1 MVWYF
6 EAQGASRERNGK
18 GQTQVNVLVIDVG
31 GSNVKI
37 ITSDQKERRKFPSGA
52 ALTAE
57 QMVEEV
63 KALASDWK
71 YDAVSIGYPGKV
83 KHERI
88 VAEPHNL
95 GSGWLGFDFS
105 AAFDCQ
111 VKLINDAAMQ
121 ALGNYRG
128 GSLLFLGLGTGLG
141 SAMIVDDVIVPMELA
156 HLPYKRKT
164 FEYYVGASALKRVGV
179 SKWRE
184 DVFDVIA
191 KLSAALLPDEILL
204 GGGKVKK
211 LDALP
216 PGCRRGAN
224 ADAFTGG
231 IRLWAN
237 GLPRV
242 T

>member
-1 MVWYF
+1 M
-6 EAQGASRERNGK
+6 NI
-18 GQTQVNVLVIDVG
+18 LVIDVG

-37 ITSDQKERRKFPSGA
+37 FTSEEKERRKFPSGA
-52 ALTAE
+52 ALTAA

-63 KALASDWK
+63 KALASDWN

-95 GSGWLGFDFS
+95 GHGWLGFDFS
-105 AAFDCQ
+105 AAFGCP

-121 ALGNYRG
+121 ALGDYRG
-128 GSLLFLGLGTGLG
+128 GSMLFLGLGTGLG
-141 SAMIVDDVIVPMELA
+141 SAMIVDGTIVPMELG

-164 FEYYVGASALKRVGV
+164 FEDYVGAAALKRKGIK
-179 SKWRE
+179 KWRA
-184 DVFDVIA
+184 DVIDVIA
-191 KLSAALLPDEILL
+191 ILSDALVPDEVLL
-204 GGGKVKK
+204 GGGKVRK

-216 PGCRRGAN
+216 RGCRRGKN

-231 IRLWAN
+231 IRLWTDY
-237 GLPRV
+237 LPARE
-242 T
+242 

>member
-1 MVWYF
+1 M
-6 EAQGASRERNGK
+6 NI
-18 GQTQVNVLVIDVG
+18 LVIDVG

-37 ITSDQKERRKFPSGA
+37 FTSEEKERRKFPSGA
-52 ALTAE
+52 ALTAA

-63 KALASDWK
+63 KALASDWN

-95 GSGWLGFDFS
+95 GRGWLGFDFS
-105 AAFDCQ
+105 AAFGCP

-121 ALGNYRG
+121 ALGDYRG
-128 GSLLFLGLGTGLG
+128 GSMLFLGLGTGLG
-141 SAMIVDDVIVPMELA
+141 SAMIVDGTIVPMELG

-164 FEYYVGASALKRVGV
+164 FEDYVGAAALKRKGIK
-179 SKWRE
+179 KWRA
-184 DVFDVIA
+184 DVIDVIA
-191 KLSAALLPDEILL
+191 ILSDALVPDEVLL
-204 GGGKVKK
+204 GGGKVRK

-216 PGCRRGAN
+216 RGCRRGKN

-231 IRLWAN
+231 IRLWTDYPPA
-237 GLPRV
+237 RE
-242 T
+242 

>member
-1 MVWYF
+1 M
-6 EAQGASRERNGK
+6 NI
-18 GQTQVNVLVIDVG
+18 LVIDVG
-31 GSNVKI
+31 GSHVKI
-37 ITSDQKERRKFPSGA
+37 YTSEQKERRKFPSGA
-52 ALTAE
+52 ALTAA

-63 KALASDWK
+63 VALASDWK
-71 YDAVSIGYPGKV
+71 YDVVSIGYPGKV

-105 AAFDCQ
+105 AAFDCP

-121 ALGNYRG
+121 ALGDYRG

-141 SAMIVDDVIVPMELA
+141 SAMIVDDVIVAMELG

-164 FEYYVGASALKRVGV
+164 FEDYVGASALKRAGV
-179 SKWRE
+179 SKWRK

-191 KLSAALLPDEILL
+191 KLSDALLPDEVLL

-211 LDALP
+211 LDVLP
-216 PGCRRGAN
+216 PGCRRGNN
-224 ADAFTGG
+224 ADAFRGG
-231 IRLWAN
+231 IRLWA
-237 GLPRV
+237 GYLPGQNQQE
-242 T
+242 TACNLE

>member
-1 MVWYF
+1 M
-6 EAQGASRERNGK
+6 NI
-18 GQTQVNVLVIDVG
+18 LVIDVG

-37 ITSDQKERRKFPSGA
+37 FTSEEKERRKFPSGA
-52 ALTAE
+52 ALTAA

-63 KALASDWK
+63 KALASDWN

-95 GSGWLGFDFS
+95 GRGWLGFDFS
-105 AAFDCQ
+105 AAFGCP

-121 ALGNYRG
+121 ALGDYRG
-128 GSLLFLGLGTGLG
+128 GSMLFLGLGTGLG
-141 SAMIVDDVIVPMELA
+141 SAMIVDGTIVPMELG

-164 FEYYVGASALKRVGV
+164 FEDYVGAAALKRKGIK
-179 SKWRE
+179 KWRA
-184 DVFDVIA
+184 DVIDVIA
-191 KLSAALLPDEILL
+191 ILSDALVPDEVLL
-204 GGGKVKK
+204 GGGKVRK

-216 PGCRRGAN
+216 RGCRRGKN

-231 IRLWAN
+231 IRLWTEYPPA
-237 GLPRV
+237 RE
-242 T
+242 

>member
-1 MVWYF
+1 M
-6 EAQGASRERNGK
+6 NI
-18 GQTQVNVLVIDVG
+18 LVIDVG

-37 ITSDQKERRKFPSGA
+37 FASEEKERRKFPSGT
-52 ALTAE
+52 ALTAA

-63 KALASDWK
+63 KALASDWS

-95 GSGWLGFDFS
+95 GGGWLGFDFS
-105 AAFDCQ
+105 AAFGCP

-121 ALGNYRG
+121 ALGDYRG
-128 GSLLFLGLGTGLG
+128 GSMLFLGLGTGLG
-141 SAMIVDDVIVPMELA
+141 SAMIVDGTIVPMELG

-164 FEYYVGASALKRVGV
+164 FEDYVGAAALKRKGI
-179 SKWRE
+179 KRWRA
-184 DVFDVIA
+184 DVIDVIQV
-191 KLSAALLPDEILL
+191 LSDALVPDEVLL
-204 GGGKVKK
+204 GGGKVRK

-216 PGCRRGAN
+216 RGCRRGKN

-231 IRLWAN
+231 IRLWTDYPPA
-237 GLPRV
+237 RE
-242 T
+242 

>member
-1 MVWYF
+1 M
-6 EAQGASRERNGK
+6 NI
-18 GQTQVNVLVIDVG
+18 LVIDIG

-37 ITSDQKERRKFPSGA
+37 FTSEEKERRKFPSGA
-52 ALTAE
+52 ALTAP

-63 KALASDWK
+63 RALASDWN

-95 GSGWLGFDFS
+95 GSGWLGYDFS
-105 AAFDCQ
+105 AAFGCP

-121 ALGNYRG
+121 ALGDYRG
-128 GSLLFLGLGTGLG
+128 GSMLFLGLGTGLG
-141 SAMIVDDVIVPMELA
+141 SAMIVDGTIVPMELG

-164 FEYYVGASALKRVGV
+164 FEYYVGAAALKRKGIK
-179 SKWRE
+179 KWRE

-191 KLSAALLPDEILL
+191 VLSDALVPDEVLL
-204 GGGKVKK
+204 GGGKVRN

-216 PGCRRGAN
+216 RGCRRGKN

-231 IRLWAN
+231 IRLWADY
-237 GLPRV
+237 PPARE
-242 T
+242 